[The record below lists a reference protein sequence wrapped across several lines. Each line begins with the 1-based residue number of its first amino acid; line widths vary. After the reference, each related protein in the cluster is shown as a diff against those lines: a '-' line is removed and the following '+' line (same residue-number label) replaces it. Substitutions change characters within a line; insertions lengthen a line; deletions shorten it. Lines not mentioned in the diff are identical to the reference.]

1 MLLKKMPVNTIP
13 GAVNKRWYFTYNFYT
28 RHTLAKH
35 LLSYSDNEVHLIGT
49 CKLNVMDATNL
60 ENVREALREISGKNV
75 ERN

>member
-1 MLLKKMPVNTIP
+1 MGNKCWYFKDNF
-13 GAVNKRWYFTYNFYT
+13 NKRY
-28 RHTLAKH
+28 TLAKYF
-35 LLSYSDNEVHLIGT
+35 LSYSDNKVHLIRT